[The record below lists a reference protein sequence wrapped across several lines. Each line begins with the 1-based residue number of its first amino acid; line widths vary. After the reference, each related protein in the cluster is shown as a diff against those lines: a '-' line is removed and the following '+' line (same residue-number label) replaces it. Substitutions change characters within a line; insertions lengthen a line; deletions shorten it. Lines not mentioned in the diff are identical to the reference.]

1 MIGAGM
7 TLGDENQYTLNVAFK
22 TGKGSDYIQEAKDKD
37 SRISK
42 LEAIVQK
49 LMAEVEQQKAVK

>member
-1 MIGAGM
+1 MFGLGMSLGAEKQF
-7 TLGDENQYTLNVAFK
+7 TANIAFK
-22 TGKGSDYIQEAKDKD
+22 TGKGSDYLAEAKDKD

-42 LEAIVQK
+42 LEVMVQK